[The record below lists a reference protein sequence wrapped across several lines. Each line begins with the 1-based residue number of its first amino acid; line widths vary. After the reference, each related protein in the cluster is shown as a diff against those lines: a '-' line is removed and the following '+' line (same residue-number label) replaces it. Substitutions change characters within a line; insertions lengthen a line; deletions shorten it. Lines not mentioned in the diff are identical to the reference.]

1 MFDKKAL
8 ESLAD
13 QILEQHSFKYKTFSD
28 ARLSISIKSQH
39 SVNYTFDRLSL
50 CVYSDNL
57 DTESRNYL
65 YRILSK
71 RYCQYPREDQK
82 MREEYAVLNQ
92 FMRLYKRLSSYKIEK
107 EVRPDFVLTGK
118 ETVGVEVVRLT
129 THQDGVLAAISREN
143 FGLGKTAA
151 EIKQSAIAKHGE
163 KATHYSYWNL
173 GNATAIG
180 RNNINISEEKVF
192 YAQEII
198 RKFKL
203 YEEKLREFDEF
214 IVLCDAQRSVALLT
228 EEDVDEVVSIA
239 GQMDGRID
247 KLNICILYSDTSGQL
262 KLKEYIKGQ
271 SKL

>member
-1 MFDKKAL
+1 M
-8 ESLAD
+8 
-13 QILEQHSFKYKTFSD
+13 
-28 ARLSISIKSQH
+28 
-39 SVNYTFDRLSL
+39 
-50 CVYSDNL
+50 
-57 DTESRNYL
+57 
-65 YRILSK
+65 
-71 RYCQYPREDQK
+71 
-82 MREEYAVLNQ
+82 
-92 FMRLYKRLSSYKIEK
+92 
-107 EVRPDFVLTGK
+107 
-118 ETVGVEVVRLT
+118 
-129 THQDGVLAAISREN
+129 
-143 FGLGKTAA
+143 
-151 EIKQSAIAKHGE
+151 
-163 KATHYSYWNL
+163 
-173 GNATAIG
+173 
-180 RNNINISEEKVF
+180 F